1 MIITSNLTRARGTDF
16 VRLRPAS
23 ASLRFLEILPV
34 RRPNPSLRLTE
45 GLRPPS
51 ASVRPGICLA
61 SAVRI
66 CPWGGWKRF
75 TVRRPPPSQDGRTRP
90 ATPELDRK
98 PTISL
103 YKLLSFKRFGF
114 RTRSLVWSLSARS
127 YDKQS
132 SSRPDQRFIHL
143 KVVLECCTW
152 CFKRE
157 EGNHIE

>member
-75 TVRRPPPSQDGRTRP
+75 T
-90 ATPELDRK
+90 PELDRK